1 MDLAKIRLSQE
12 ELLLVQNAEW
22 LLTKNRIIE
31 KTFALFGSLAT
42 EVQDIFAGRP
52 LLWPE
57 VLAASPKIFKGEN
70 YKGLPYVMLDYPR
83 CFGKQ
88 DIFAIRTM
96 FWWGN
101 FFSTT
106 LHVKGRYKTYVQ
118 LLLKERWRTFED
130 HQFYIGI
137 HSDEW
142 RHDFESDNY
151 IPILGADMQ
160 IIMAELIKKDFC
172 KISGKVPLKEWDD
185 APAKLA
191 RLYKIIIEEL
201 TVSFPGDET
210 NL

>member
-31 KTFALFGSLAT
+31 KAFAIFGSVAT
-42 EVQDIFAGRP
+42 EVQNIFAGQD

-83 CFGKQ
+83 SFGKQ

-106 LHVKGRYKTYVQ
+106 LHVKGQYKRYVES
-118 LLLKERWRTFED
+118 LLKDRWAIFKDNE
-130 HQFYIGI
+130 FYIGI
-137 HSDEW
+137 HADEW

-151 IPILGADMQ
+151 ILLLEADMQ
-160 IIMAELIKKDFC
+160 TVMRELLKKDFC
-172 KISGKVPLKEWDD
+172 KLSRKVPLKEWDD
-185 APAKLA
+185 APVKLVQ
-191 RLYKIIIEEL
+191 LYRMIIDGIMVNSPTDGISL
-201 TVSFPGDET
+201 
-210 NL
+210 